1 MIMIYNLG
9 NFKTGKVFYTES
21 KAAMLNYVGLGYK
34 LISVAYITNAEY
46 LKKVVTK

>member
-9 NFKTGKVFYTES
+9 NFKTGKAVYTES
-21 KAAMLNYVGLGYK
+21 KAAMLKYVGLGYK

>member
-9 NFKTGKVFYTES
+9 NFKTGKARYTES
-21 KAAMLNYVGLGYK
+21 KAAMLKYVGLGYK
-34 LISVAYITNAEY
+34 LISISYITNAEY